1 MDMSVIFISE
11 FISSQALETLK
22 ARHNVIYEP
31 EAYQNPDK
39 MAENLVKADAWIVRN
54 LTKVNEALIN
64 GAKQLKVVG
73 RLGVGL
79 ENIDLPACSKKNIT
93 VIPATGANALSVAE
107 YVLGTSMALMRS
119 YASATHETLA
129 GTWPR
134 PTYSKCHEIA
144 GKTIGI
150 VGFGSIGRVVAEKA
164 LALGL
169 QCIAHDPLIK
179 ESSLSISGVSVPMQR
194 MQDVLKNSQIISLHL
209 PLLPETKGLF
219 DGAMLD
225 QMQKGAYLINTAR
238 GGIVDER
245 ALAERLKSGQL
256 GGAALD
262 VFNNEP
268 AKDLSHFM
276 GVPNLILTPHI
287 AGVTEE
293 SNQRVSNM
301 IAREVNLFLEKHA

>member
-1 MDMSVIFISE
+1 MQSV
-11 FISSQALETLK
+11 K
-22 ARHNVIYEP
+22 
-31 EAYQNPDK
+31 
-39 MAENLVKADAWIVRN
+39 
-54 LTKVNEALIN
+54 
-64 GAKQLKVVG
+64 
-73 RLGVGL
+73 
-79 ENIDLPACSKKNIT
+79 
-93 VIPATGANALSVAE
+93 
-107 YVLGTSMALMRS
+107 
-119 YASATHETLA
+119 
-129 GTWPR
+129 
-134 PTYSKCHEIA
+134 
-144 GKTIGI
+144 
-150 VGFGSIGRVVAEKA
+150 
-164 LALGL
+164 
-169 QCIAHDPLIK
+169 
-179 ESSLSISGVSVPMQR
+179 
-194 MQDVLKNSQIISLHL
+194 DVLKNSQIISLHL

-245 ALAERLKSGQL
+245 ALVERLKSGQL